1 MIETVTIGKLLSLR
15 NLSTNVNI
23 ILLIQYKSVGGDNM
37 KKMAKVVV
45 NFVNQLEMF
54 PKGVLFYGLQL
65 TCGLYALAFIFLI
78 IAGMYG
84 DYLTAINYSES
95 LQKIAGTI
103 LTEVFIV
110 TIICEVVCKS
120 DKQKQ

>member
-1 MIETVTIGKLLSLR
+1 
-15 NLSTNVNI
+15 
-23 ILLIQYKSVGGDNM
+23 M
-37 KKMAKVVV
+37 KRMAKVAVH
-45 NFVNQLEMF
+45 FIDQLELF

-65 TCGLYALAFIFLI
+65 TCGLYALSFLFLLL
-78 IAGMYG
+78 AGIYG
-84 DYLTAINYSES
+84 DYLTAINYSQS